1 MIKVLWCR
9 FQQCFGTFTIL
20 LVEAS
25 SEMGLFRHRSVY
37 VFVFRNLENKK
48 CRRVIFFFKMFLK
61 FNLDFK
67 KAAKNWEKLFCSWD
81 NWICIGIVKMS
92 LLRIGY
98 FYLAA
103 NVLTSRPKIWHANK
117 RHFFNYN
124 LPASEQWIW

>member
-67 KAAKNWEKLFCSWD
+67 KAAKNSEKLFCSWD

-98 FYLAA
+98 FSLAA
-103 NVLTSRPKIWHANK
+103 NVLTSSLKILHVNK
-117 RHFFNYN
+117 RDVFQFSW
-124 LPASEQWIW
+124 LGSGQWIW

>member
-98 FYLAA
+98 FSLAA
-103 NVLTSRPKIWHANK
+103 NVLTSSLKILHVNK
-117 RHFFNYN
+117 RDVFQ
-124 LPASEQWIW
+124 LSWLGSGQWIW